1 MDAEK
6 QIKENV
12 SLTYLFREAPE
23 NLPQLVN
30 HPDYEGTIPCLV
42 QRAGCKFYEILYY
55 DCYYKCWNDA
65 DDDDYMYSNE
75 EKLKYI
81 QLIED

>member
-23 NLPQLVN
+23 TLPQLVN
-30 HPDYEGTIPCLV
+30 HPDYDGTIPCLV

-55 DCYYKCWNDA
+55 DCYYKNHF
-65 DDDDYMYSNE
+65 N
-75 EKLKYI
+75 
-81 QLIED
+81 